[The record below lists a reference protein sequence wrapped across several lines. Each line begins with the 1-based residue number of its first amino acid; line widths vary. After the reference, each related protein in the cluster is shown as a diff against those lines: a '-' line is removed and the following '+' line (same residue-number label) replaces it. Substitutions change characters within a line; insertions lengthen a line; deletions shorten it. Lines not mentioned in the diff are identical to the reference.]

1 MLARARAS
9 LLLALAFAIG
19 GGIAEAAPACPP
31 AAQVEGDEPVA
42 TAIREML
49 ASRGVGSEI
58 ALTCPGVYAVVR
70 ETRDGLVAFVRDD
83 SGRERAYEVRDR
95 DTAATIVESW
105 ARHDLEDALLLG
117 RKRPAAAAPES
128 AAPPAR
134 RPVSAAVFAGSG
146 HGIEGS
152 VWSDVSMTGCV
163 RLGAVCAGALA
174 RASRDSGEFGDADR
188 FDTLRSAYD
197 ILATVDGSRHVGRVG
212 LGGGI
217 GFGGG
222 WQDSKS
228 EHRVGGIYEAEKFG
242 GLRLEAR
249 LTAGYALA
257 RELQV
262 QLNVTGGVSPLA
274 HQAAIHD
281 DGTVIAGEPRGWLR
295 FALGLRFG
303 GP

>member
-1 MLARARAS
+1 VTPRS
-9 LLLALAFAIG
+9 LLLLIAFTASTTC
-19 GGIAEAAPACPP
+19 AAPACPP

-49 ASRGVGSEI
+49 AARGVGSEI

-70 ETRDGLVAFVRDD
+70 ETRDGLVTFVRDD

-105 ARHDLEDALLLG
+105 ARHDLEDSLLLG
-117 RKRPAAAAPES
+117 RKRPAVTTPDATSAP
-128 AAPPAR
+128 AQ
-134 RPVSAAVFAGSG
+134 RPISAAVFAGSG

-152 VWSDVSMTGCV
+152 IWSDVSMTGCV
-163 RLGAVCAGALA
+163 RLGGVCAGALA

-188 FDTLRSAYD
+188 YDTLRSAYD
-197 ILATVDGSRHVGRVG
+197 ILATVDGARQVGRLA

-228 EHRVGGIYEAEKFG
+228 ERRVNGIYEAEKFG
-242 GLRLEAR
+242 GVRFEAR
-249 LTAGYALA
+249 ATAGWSLA

-262 QLNVTGGVSPLA
+262 QFTVTGGVSPLA

-281 DGTVIAGEPRGWLR
+281 DGSVIAGEPRGWMR
-295 FALGLRFG
+295 FALGMRFG
-303 GP
+303 GL